1 MTFPAR
7 LLVTFDSWIGR
18 IHAIFLHTLALYG
31 LLSAFYTVKSNS
43 KWDPQLAI
51 ESVTATLH
59 QEPKEPPSATKLETT
74 TAKWIFNTARDSDD
88 LGLSEEQ
95 CNIAFPKQYAD
106 IQNNIANLTSNPITL
121 SDLDAQDQHDQ
132 RVRVVVYDGDVYII
146 SRRGNFWKQNGVAT
160 VHALQRA
167 LSAFPDRKSLPN
179 IEFFM
184 FFFDVVGDNKAVWT
198 YCKPAHDTEFKN
210 QWLMPDFGFWAWP
223 HASIPNYNHV
233 RDEMRRV
240 EDEIDFE
247 AKTPQLVWRGN
258 DETAPHRPLFLE
270 ATKGKVWA
278 NVSAS
283 TRISLWD
290 HCRFKMMMDISGR
303 SWSGKGKYI
312 QNCQSVYVT
321 HTPKWLKTI
330 TYPLEADG
338 PEQNFVQVK
347 EDWSDL
353 EQKVTEVLENPS
365 MADRIAKKGV
375 EVFRDRYLTPAA
387 EACYWRALI
396 RGYGSVSFEP
406 DLYEKDG
413 TTLRGVPF
421 ESVAVSPMVDLK
433 KWWDF

>member
-1 MTFPAR
+1 MTMR
-7 LLVTFDSWIGR
+7 SDSWIGR
-18 IHAIFLHTLALYG
+18 VHAIFLHMFAVYG
-31 LLSAFYTVKSNS
+31 LLSAFYTFSSNS
-43 KWDPQLAI
+43 KWDSHVPIQS
-51 ESVTATLH
+51 EPATLD
-59 QEPKEPPSATKLETT
+59 QEPQEPPIIDRLETT
-74 TAKWIFNTARDSDD
+74 TAGWVFNTTRDGHN
-88 LGLSEEQ
+88 LGLSEDQ
-95 CNIAFPKQYAD
+95 CNSAFPKQYAD
-106 IQNNIANLTSNPITL
+106 ILHNVANLTSNPITL
-121 SDLDAQDQHDQ
+121 SDLDAQDLHDQ
-132 RVRVVVYDGDVYII
+132 RVRIVVYDGDVYII
-146 SRRGNFWKQNGVAT
+146 SRGGNFWVQNGVAT

-179 IEFFM
+179 IEFSM

-198 YCKPAHDTEFKN
+198 YTKPAHDTEFKN

-223 HASIPNYNHV
+223 HARIPNYNHV
-233 RDEMRRV
+233 RDEVRRV
-240 EDEIDFE
+240 ENEIGFDD
-247 AKTPQLVWRGN
+247 KMPQLVWRGN
-258 DETAPHRPLFLE
+258 AETAPHRPLFLE
-270 ATKGKVWA
+270 ATEGKEWA
-278 NVSAS
+278 NATAS

-321 HTPKWLKTI
+321 HTPKWLTTI
-330 TYPLEADG
+330 TYPLEASG
-338 PEQNFVQVK
+338 PEQNFVQVN

-353 EQKVTEVLENPS
+353 EQKVTELLEDPS
-365 MADRIAKKGV
+365 MADRIAKKGA

-421 ESVAVSPMVDLK
+421 ESVAVSPMVELDK
-433 KWWDF
+433 YWDF